1 MQFSI
6 DSYDSR
12 DRKEVPYHLK
22 LTSPRPDSALSYA
35 SDVEETASLNLECEP
50 RIARELRTEVPML
63 AAGAAAVGD
72 KERKREQQLQPPAL
86 PPKALA
92 AAAAE
97 ALNLEVIEQQQQQQ
111 PPLPPRKE
119 SVHQHEGQREERGP
133 SPRPSLPARPSEA
146 IRKAAAATGTSAF
159 LICCLPKE
167 IQKLHKN
174 ECGRLGA
181 MGTFHT
187 DFVCFESRTRVLM
200 CASASLQ
207 WANASG
213 LHMLLPFADA
223 DTKR

>member
-1 MQFSI
+1 MIRAWGTVYSNSISTYICCVSEYFSQAKFVSVARQGRPKMQFSI

-63 AAGAAAVGD
+63 AAGTAAVGD
-72 KERKREQQLQPPAL
+72 NEKKRKKEQQLQPPAV
-86 PPKALA
+86 PPKAL

-97 ALNLEVIEQQQQQQ
+97 ALNLEVIEQQQQQ

-133 SPRPSLPARPSEA
+133 SPKPSLPARPSEA
-146 IRKAAAATGTSAF
+146 IRKAAAATG
-159 LICCLPKE
+159 I
-167 IQKLHKN
+167 
-174 ECGRLGA
+174 
-181 MGTFHT
+181 
-187 DFVCFESRTRVLM
+187 
-200 CASASLQ
+200 
-207 WANASG
+207 
-213 LHMLLPFADA
+213 
-223 DTKR
+223 